1 MAEAAGYFDGV
12 ALPPYPESIFPER
25 PDGRSL
31 RSSPVWNALEEHL
44 PWIRERLLSGWKA
57 VTVFEELPIKVP
69 RSNFYRFL
77 VHHRLDEVGKSMR
90 RVVPEIVHE
99 PGEAL
104 LVDWGYLWTAE
115 QGGKKEKLWVFVGVL
130 GYSRFIVARVMTSLS
145 QPLVLEALSSMYD
158 ELGGVPRKTTS
169 DNPRVFTLIASKY
182 EPLIHPVYERF
193 AAHYG
198 TRVEALPPREPKKK
212 GKVERPMPYIRRLL
226 EAFSGDR
233 SDPKAVERYLC
244 QKLLLANERRH
255 GTTHER
261 PVDRFSKEEKA
272 ALKPLPAVPYDPE
285 AYHEGT
291 VRIDGHVRFLGK
303 YYSLDDAF
311 VHKQVTVIGNS
322 RSVAI
327 YHAGKLIE
335 THERLWCRT
344 RSKSTK
350 PHHLKPWEQVCANP
364 DGLRGEARKIG
375 PCVEQLVS
383 RILVRGDGFIDFRRI
398 WGLLSLAKKYSPLD
412 IDAACE
418 DALLYDETSS
428 RAIERLLIARR
439 DQEAAADSSPPT
451 PLPAGKFQRDMS
463 EYAQLLLNL
472 GKPTK
477 GDAYEH

>member
-1 MAEAAGYFDGV
+1 MRRDTRRRKVDRKIVERLLEGAGVNELCRELRIGNRRVVRARTMAEAAGYFDGV

-104 LVDWGYLWTAE
+104 LVDWGYLWTTE

-198 TRVEALPPREPKKK
+198 TRVEALPPREP
-212 GKVERPMPYIRRLL
+212 
-226 EAFSGDR
+226 
-233 SDPKAVERYLC
+233 
-244 QKLLLANERRH
+244 
-255 GTTHER
+255 
-261 PVDRFSKEEKA
+261 
-272 ALKPLPAVPYDPE
+272 
-285 AYHEGT
+285 
-291 VRIDGHVRFLGK
+291 
-303 YYSLDDAF
+303 
-311 VHKQVTVIGNS
+311 
-322 RSVAI
+322 
-327 YHAGKLIE
+327 
-335 THERLWCRT
+335 
-344 RSKSTK
+344 
-350 PHHLKPWEQVCANP
+350 
-364 DGLRGEARKIG
+364 
-375 PCVEQLVS
+375 
-383 RILVRGDGFIDFRRI
+383 
-398 WGLLSLAKKYSPLD
+398 
-412 IDAACE
+412 
-418 DALLYDETSS
+418 
-428 RAIERLLIARR
+428 
-439 DQEAAADSSPPT
+439 
-451 PLPAGKFQRDMS
+451 
-463 EYAQLLLNL
+463 
-472 GKPTK
+472 
-477 GDAYEH
+477 